1 MVKLRESQGK
11 SGESFARIFGNER
24 MAVLLSKL
32 QSAIIR
38 SGFEL
43 ETMLEAA
50 VSPEIITTLDDLAE
64 IAYDASSRPPVQVV
78 FKPARPDP
86 ENPRKSIEADLLIVD
101 NIQRLFMLVE
111 VKEGYVFDT
120 KKADG
125 ELTSLKNI
133 TAWLAQE
140 FAYRAQY
147 FLCSFNQENK
157 EEIVQGSKKRFSLNH
172 VLTGRELCTIIGI
185 DYDDMCVERERD
197 QQENRQYFLSELLAI
212 PEIRQEIIKLLDAE
226 IE

>member
-1 MVKLRESQGK
+1 MVRLKDSQGK
-11 SGESFARIFGNER
+11 TGESFARIFGNER
-24 MAVLLSKL
+24 MAVLFSKL

-43 ETMLEAA
+43 ETMLEEA
-50 VSPEIITTLDDLAE
+50 VPQEIITTLDELGE
-64 IAYDASSRPPVQVV
+64 IDYDVGGRPPVQVV

-86 ENPRKSIEADLLIVD
+86 ENPKKSIEADLLIVD
-101 NIQRLFMLVE
+101 NIRRLFMLVE

-125 ELTSLKNI
+125 ELASLKNI

-147 FLCSFNQENK
+147 FLCSFNQEDK
-157 EEIVQGSKKRFSLNH
+157 DEIVLGAKKRFSVNH
-172 VLTGRELCTIIGI
+172 VLTGRELCEIVGI
-185 DYDDMCVERERD
+185 DYDELGEKRAKD
-197 QQENRQYFLSELLAI
+197 QKENRRYFLSELLGI
-212 PEIRQEIIKLLDAE
+212 PEVREEIIELLNMDTE
-226 IE
+226 